1 MAHLASRL
9 ALALALSSSTHAPTA
24 AARTFAQAPA
34 PPAPSAAS
42 GAPRIAPLVLDR
54 AAVRA
59 KLLANRRA
67 NLARFHGYRLAGV
80 YPSNVY
86 STSLANVW
94 RDQQGHYCAA
104 ATIIRASGALEL
116 VDSIAETDNAF
127 RIADVTQGPVM
138 DWILTSGLTQAELVL
153 IQRPFRPV
161 AIAPEAEP
169 QHVAIDPT
177 LRAAETRRLAKR
189 YREIER
195 TLVRQQRASLEA
207 AVDRLMQHPHLARRL
222 LAARA

>member
-9 ALALALSSSTHAPTA
+9 ALALSSSTLAPTA

-94 RDQQGHYCAA
+94 RDQPGHYCAA

-116 VDSIAETDNAF
+116 VNSIAETDNAF

-169 QHVAIDPT
+169 QHVVAIDPT